1 MVFLYQNQRHT
12 IYPGTMYKIVISFLF
27 FSFVTSCKH
36 HAVNIL
42 GNALGMGNPSRFK
55 KTILLQNRSKLPTKA
70 SLANSIIECA
80 LLLIWSTGLTS
91 RLKGKSSDSKRKLQ
105 VTEQRIQ
112 SSDFLLVKIKNK
124 EKRHDRT
131 EQYLVVYH
139 K

>member
-55 KTILLQNRSKLPTKA
+55 KNNIVTESV
-70 SLANSIIECA
+70 
-80 LLLIWSTGLTS
+80 
-91 RLKGKSSDSKRKLQ
+91 Q
-105 VTEQRIQ
+105 VTYEGIIGK
-112 SSDFLLVKIKNK
+112 LN
-124 EKRHDRT
+124 H
-131 EQYLVVYH
+131 
-139 K
+139 